1 MREGGSRRVGGHQ
14 ATPGLC
20 AEVSARTCRPS
31 GALSCRGSQ
40 HTQRRAP
47 PPRGPGDMGTAGK
60 ECGLLSGAAAQG
72 HPSARR
78 AARAAWVPL
87 CLFAPQGRVAGAPL
101 GHDPTPCD
109 ASDSCHMRSLVTAV
123 TSVVWG
129 RARAGCEC
137 RDMPPLRVC
146 GPRGGGQPGPTVAG
160 GCHLPV
166 PFRAGCLAGGA
177 RRVQSPC

>member
-20 AEVSARTCRPS
+20 AEVSAGTCRPS

-109 ASDSCHMRSLVTAV
+109 ASDRCHMRSLVTATDDV
-123 TSVVWG
+123 RGLGTGPCWLRMQGHAPAAGVWAPWWWAAWPHS
-129 RARAGCEC
+129 RWW
-137 RDMPPLRVC
+137 VS
-146 GPRGGGQPGPTVAG
+146 
-160 GCHLPV
+160 
-166 PFRAGCLAGGA
+166 
-177 RRVQSPC
+177 SPCPL